1 VTTRPVE
8 QEHLPL
14 GWKATAIAAIP
25 GVLLVDTGLAIARGW
40 QTRSRLDL
48 LVAVVPAL
56 ILLTLFSA
64 IVLPRGR
71 ELLGR
76 YWAHLAFVMCSGL
89 AAWLAAE
96 AVVAC
101 YLYFNPL
108 EPRFHER
115 TPHMSRVFRPLPGV
129 MPGIQGD
136 SRFTIN
142 SMGIRGLEPPGRD
155 AAFRILCIGGS
166 TTECIYL
173 DDQEAWPH
181 LLMQQLQDASAG
193 PKVWVGNAGM
203 SGYTTVEHLKYIQQS
218 DLMDE
223 IDCIVLLVG
232 ANDFLIWLLGELQYH
247 EASRKSPG
255 PIWGHSCILAAVR
268 VFWHRPRRSIEIEDR
283 AGANYVIRRR
293 ERRQAPV
300 NGNLPDL
307 EQPLHDYSQRLKAI
321 VKESESKGVEIVFVV
336 QPTLWREG
344 LSAQESALLWLGRMK
359 DGRYIAA
366 EAGRK
371 AINRYNDTLLAT
383 CNDMGVK
390 CVDLRSM
397 NGQQEFF
404 YDDFHFNEAGA
415 REVASLVAQS
425 FLDEQS
431 DIRVSWPPAPMAAGA
446 RE

>member
-1 VTTRPVE
+1 
-8 QEHLPL
+8 
-14 GWKATAIAAIP
+14 
-25 GVLLVDTGLAIARGW
+25 
-40 QTRSRLDL
+40 
-48 LVAVVPAL
+48 
-56 ILLTLFSA
+56 
-64 IVLPRGR
+64 
-71 ELLGR
+71 
-76 YWAHLAFVMCSGL
+76 
-89 AAWLAAE
+89 
-96 AVVAC
+96 
-101 YLYFNPL
+101 
-108 EPRFHER
+108 
-115 TPHMSRVFRPLPGV
+115 
-129 MPGIQGD
+129 
-136 SRFTIN
+136 
-142 SMGIRGLEPPGRD
+142 
-155 AAFRILCIGGS
+155 
-166 TTECIYL
+166 
-173 DDQEAWPH
+173 
-181 LLMQQLQDASAG
+181 
-193 PKVWVGNAGM
+193 
-203 SGYTTVEHLKYIQQS
+203 
-218 DLMDE
+218 MDE